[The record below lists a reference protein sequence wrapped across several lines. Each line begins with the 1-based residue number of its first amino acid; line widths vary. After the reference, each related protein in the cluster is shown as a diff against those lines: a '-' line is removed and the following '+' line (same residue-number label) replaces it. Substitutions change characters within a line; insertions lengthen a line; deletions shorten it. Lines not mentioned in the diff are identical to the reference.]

1 MSTFKDMV
9 AEDLDIFIN
18 ADEFAETHQLNDTK
32 CLCIIQSPSSEERA
46 VGPGAA
52 YDMYRALSGVKLTIH
67 VKTADLPELPHE
79 GDTMTVDGEYYRVAQ
94 CIDDMG
100 ILTITLEGT
109 TT

>member
-46 VGPGAA
+46 VGTGAA
-52 YDMYRALSGVKLTIH
+52 YDMYRGLSGVKLTVH
-67 VKTADLPELPHE
+67 V
-79 GDTMTVDGEYYRVAQ
+79 
-94 CIDDMG
+94 
-100 ILTITLEGT
+100 
-109 TT
+109 